1 MWGGGDGDLA
11 GEALGAEGGG
21 ELGAEDLEGDPAVV
35 LQVLGEVDGGHAALA
50 ELPLDAVALGE
61 GGLEAGHRVG
71 HVELGMTGMLQDAG
85 ARAAGLVRHTP
96 LWPNPCTRPHIPPS
110 PKTRQ

>member
-1 MWGGGDGDLA
+1 MLEPGGDLDLA

-21 ELGAEDLEGDPAVV
+21 ELGAQDLERHLAVV

-61 GGLEAGHRVG
+61 GGLQSGHRLGHRGLWVG
-71 HVELGMTGMLQDAG
+71 MVERWPECYGPASGS
-85 ARAAGLVRHTP
+85 LVP
-96 LWPNPCTRPHIPPS
+96 
-110 PKTRQ
+110 